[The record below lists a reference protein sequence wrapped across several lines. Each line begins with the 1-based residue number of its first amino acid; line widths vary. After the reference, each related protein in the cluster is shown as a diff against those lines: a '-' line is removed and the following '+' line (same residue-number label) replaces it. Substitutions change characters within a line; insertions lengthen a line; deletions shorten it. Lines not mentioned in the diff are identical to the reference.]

1 MPHTVW
7 LRVKCGGTA
16 IITAWLIFHA
26 QQIKVQYNQYSKH
39 RAGNNKTNFWQSEV
53 GHKGSH
59 ARVKNDPSR
68 TARSFTCPGV
78 PKVGS
83 DVTHPV
89 IQLGKAQALC
99 TFTSIR
105 CVVGFPSH
113 SPPLH
118 HPLSPIIFPSPRMF
132 SLSFSSPLHLEV
144 RVVCNSNKDPPKPF
158 SSHARTVPASP
169 HIGPFRLRITF
180 RLGVRSL
187 SNSGIIAG

>member
-1 MPHTVW
+1 MIHHMAKGQVRGYRNYYGLAYLSRAADQGTVQS
-7 LRVKCGGTA
+7 G
-16 IITAWLIFHA
+16 
-26 QQIKVQYNQYSKH
+26 YSKH
-39 RAGNNKTNFWQSEV
+39 RAGNNKINFWQSEV

-68 TARSFTCPGV
+68 TAAPLLV
-78 PKVGS
+78 PECQVGS

-105 CVVGFPSH
+105 CVVGFHSH

-144 RVVCNSNKDPPKPF
+144 RVVCNLNKDPPKPF
-158 SSHARTVPASP
+158 SSCEDCP
-169 HIGPFRLRITF
+169 
-180 RLGVRSL
+180 SL
-187 SNSGIIAG
+187 TTHWFFQTPDHVSAWCKIFIE

>member
-1 MPHTVW
+1 MPLYARVFCSPMM

-89 IQLGKAQALC
+89 IQLGKAQALYFYEYPLRGGFS
-99 TFTSIR
+99 FTLATT
-105 CVVGFPSH
+105 P
-113 SPPLH
+113 SPP
-118 HPLSPIIFPSPRMF
+118 F
-132 SLSFSSPLHLEV
+132 SDHLSFA
-144 RVVCNSNKDPPKPF
+144 SNVLTQLFFPTPPG
-158 SSHARTVPASP
+158 
-169 HIGPFRLRITF
+169 GPSRM
-180 RLGVRSL
+180 
-187 SNSGIIAG
+187 